1 LPGFIASWPGTPG
14 GDWRRHPTL
23 TTHPLS
29 IASSRMVVEAESISE
44 LSFLEIMDR
53 LDMVGSIEFGGI
65 ALPTEIGA
73 HRTQ

>member
-1 LPGFIASWPGTPG
+1 
-14 GDWRRHPTL
+14 
-23 TTHPLS
+23 
-29 IASSRMVVEAESISE
+29 MVVEAESISE